1 MKYEFFFSENLRAS
15 VYPDKLI
22 VKEGIS
28 VTFTCNVTGPQIT
41 SLVWTKNLKPVITSA
56 RTKLISSEVLQ
67 IYSVQREDKGMY
79 QCFVRSNDHSAQGS
93 AQLTLEGNIIIIN
106 VSIFIIIIHS
116 LKPLSTLSNERRN
129 IFRVR
134 LREDITRC
142 FL

>member
-1 MKYEFFFSENLRAS
+1 MLFCKLDACIHNILTLYIFYFFFLENLRAS

-41 SLVWTKNLKPVITSA
+41 SLVWTKNLKPIITSA

-79 QCFVRSNDHSAQGS
+79 QCYVRSNDHSAQGS
-93 AQLTLEGNIIIIN
+93 AQLILEGKFLKLIII
-106 VSIFIIIIHS
+106 SITVDS
-116 LKPLSTLSNERRN
+116 
-129 IFRVR
+129 
-134 LREDITRC
+134 
-142 FL
+142 